1 MAALTSERN
10 TREVFCNA
18 LNLHRVKEIAEGSV
32 IHPGAIVALNA
43 AGKAV
48 PASDTANLV
57 VIGRAD
63 AFTVNG
69 KIIVKSGM
77 FIYDNAASGDA
88 LGNADINRLVYVVD
102 DHTVGKNGGSNKIPC
117 GILRDILSPS
127 EVIVEI
133 GNHFLV
139 PAGTTSSADST
150 EA

>member
-88 LGNADINRLVYVVD
+88 LGAADINSIVYVVD
-102 DHTVGKNGGSNKIPC
+102 DHTVGKNSGTNKIPC
-117 GILRDILSPS
+117 GILRDILSS
-127 EVIVEI
+127 TEVIVEV
-133 GNHFLV
+133 GNHFFA
-139 PAGTTSSADST
+139 PTSTSTSAST
-150 EA
+150 GA